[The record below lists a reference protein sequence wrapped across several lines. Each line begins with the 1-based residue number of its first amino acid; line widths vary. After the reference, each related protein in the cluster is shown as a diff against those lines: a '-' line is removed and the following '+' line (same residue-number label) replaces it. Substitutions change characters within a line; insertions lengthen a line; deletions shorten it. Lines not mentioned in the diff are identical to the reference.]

1 MRPQR
6 GFPFRAFRFSRI
18 ANFWGERWERIE
30 SAGLLGSSPGR
41 GVYVC
46 LLTLWILWD
55 FFFAW
60 KKKNEHTLTPVLR
73 VKFEKETCL
82 KGRRAGFL

>member
-1 MRPQR
+1 MGKDRVSRSSWVKPKKR
-6 GFPFRAFRFSRI
+6 GLCMSLDFMDLVGFLF
-18 ANFWGERWERIE
+18 
-30 SAGLLGSSPGR
+30 LPG
-41 GVYVC
+41 
-46 LLTLWILWD
+46 
-55 FFFAW
+55 